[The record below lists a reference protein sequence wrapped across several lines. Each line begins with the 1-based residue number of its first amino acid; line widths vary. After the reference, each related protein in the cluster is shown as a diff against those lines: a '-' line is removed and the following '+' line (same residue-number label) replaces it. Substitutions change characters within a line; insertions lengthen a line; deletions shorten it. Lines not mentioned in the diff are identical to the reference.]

1 MDRKA
6 PRHSRLSHSVT
17 PYSRPPRRSTLPNG
31 DTPQTPI
38 RGREELHAQTPGSIF
53 SKVISMF
60 TPSRW
65 NSRRHQQPSDGE
77 LHTTDT
83 QSAVPEKSTSGQ
95 SYKGDS
101 DEQGAQSDQSTNSP
115 TRYLPFLFSP
125 AKSQPPNTPA
135 WSVESLAF
143 TPTQV
148 PIAPS
153 EEQNASPNQM
163 LAKFF
168 REKGDAPLSGIE
180 VQGVM
185 ALMQQAQQKQLE
197 ERRQSTPSL
206 SSFSTQT
213 SPSKT
218 VTEQLYPSVPS
229 FVTPARHRS
238 ATPSLRAP
246 RYNPI
251 LTPQP
256 RRAVTPMVTKP
267 KTVVQ
272 YPTISTPFKSRTT
285 TPQPSSGKRLKTDSD
300 VPAAEKHERKQLRP
314 ASPATQHD
322 NMSTTPSATPKRIS
336 QTASALLSLIEPVGT
351 PSEIAKARAEDRER
365 LTDPAIKPF
374 VNPYAAS
381 TPLASTTTRRKQARK
396 ESLVG
401 VGSARKKRRALDEIE
416 RTIPTEEKVGA
427 FASGIASAT
436 PVKPSTHAIA
446 AQSTLKVSTP
456 SARLEGD
463 SQIAISSGPS
473 SASKQTPPPISLI
486 EKFKPSKSS
495 HLRESI
501 IMNAPESPVSDT
513 NSVVKESVRPK
524 VSLASRAGATSK
536 ILFPFGSSDDS
547 TPAKAQ
553 EKGDTFAFSV
563 PKPAVSQSAGKP
575 DEKNAQVGFDGASAT
590 FRIATPVPA
599 TYVSIKRSESE
610 KKALSTNDY
619 TAYLPR
625 FFFSGPA
632 KVEVSSGSDDV
643 KQKARDAPEK
653 AFQDYK
659 FRFTFPDLSSS
670 AST

>member
-1 MDRKA
+1 MMDRKA
-6 PRHSRLSHSVT
+6 PRHSRLSHSAT
-17 PYSRPPRRSTLPNG
+17 PYARPPRQSALSNG
-31 DTPQTPI
+31 DTPQTPM
-38 RGREELHAQTPGSIF
+38 RGHEESHAQTPGSIF

-65 NSRRHQQPSDGE
+65 NSPRHQQHSDGE
-77 LHTTDT
+77 LHTSDT
-83 QSAVPEKSTSGQ
+83 QSTVPEKSTGGQ
-95 SYKGDS
+95 SNKGGS
-101 DEQGAQSDQSTNSP
+101 DEQGAEADVSANTP

-135 WSVESLAF
+135 WSLEPLDL

-153 EEQNASPNQM
+153 EEQTASPNQM

-168 REKGDAPLSGIE
+168 REKGDAPLSSIE

-206 SSFSTQT
+206 HSFNTQT

-256 RRAVTPMVTKP
+256 RRAVTPTVTKP

-300 VPAAEKHERKQLRP
+300 VPVAEKPERKQLRP
-314 ASPATQHD
+314 ASPAPQHD
-322 NMSTTPSATPKRIS
+322 MSTTPSTTPKRIS

-365 LTDPAIKPF
+365 LTDPAIKSF

-446 AQSTLKVSTP
+446 AQSAPKVSTP
-456 SARLEGD
+456 SARPEGD
-463 SQIAISSGPS
+463 SRIAVSSGPS
-473 SASKQTPPPISLI
+473 SASKQMPSAISLI

-513 NSVVKESVRPK
+513 NSVEKKSVPPDEPR
-524 VSLASRAGATSK
+524 LAPRAGATSK

-547 TPAKAQ
+547 TAAKEQ
-553 EKGDTFAFSV
+553 EKGDTFAFS
-563 PKPAVSQSAGKP
+563 PAVSQRATKP
-575 DEKNAQVGFDGASAT
+575 DEKNIPFGFDGTSAAP
-590 FRIATPVPA
+590 RIATPVPA
-599 TYVSIKRSESE
+599 TDISTKSSESE

-619 TAYLPR
+619 MAYLPR

-632 KVEVSSGSDDV
+632 SIEVSIGNDDV

-653 AFQDYK
+653 AFQDYR
-659 FRFTFPDLSSS
+659 FRFTFPDVS
-670 AST
+670 ASS

>member
-17 PYSRPPRRSTLPNG
+17 PYSRPPRQSTLPNG
-31 DTPQTPI
+31 DTPQTPM

-65 NSRRHQQPSDGE
+65 NSPRHQQHIDGE
-77 LHTTDT
+77 LHPADT
-83 QSAVPEKSTSGQ
+83 QGAVPEKSTSGQ
-95 SYKGDS
+95 SNKGGS
-101 DEQGAQSDQSTNSP
+101 DEQGAQWEQSANTP

-125 AKSQPPNTPA
+125 AKSQPPGTPA
-135 WSVESLAF
+135 WSVEPLAF

-153 EEQNASPNQM
+153 EEQTASPNQM

-168 REKGDAPLSGIE
+168 REKGDAPLSSIE

-206 SSFSTQT
+206 PSFSTQT

-256 RRAVTPMVTKP
+256 RRAVTPMVAKP

-314 ASPATQHD
+314 ASPANQHD
-322 NMSTTPSATPKRIS
+322 KSAAPSTTPKRIS

-365 LTDPAIKPF
+365 LTDPAIKSF

-381 TPLASTTTRRKQARK
+381 TPLTSTTTRRKQARK

-416 RTIPTEEKVGA
+416 RTIPTEEKIGA

-436 PVKPSTHAIA
+436 PVRPSTHAVV
-446 AQSTLKVSTP
+446 AQSALKVSTP
-456 SARLEGD
+456 SAGPEGD

-473 SASKQTPPPISLI
+473 SASKQMPPAISLI

-513 NSVVKESVRPK
+513 NSVAKKSVQSK
-524 VSLASRAGATSK
+524 LSLASREGATSK

-547 TPAKAQ
+547 TPAREQ

-563 PKPAVSQSAGKP
+563 PKPAVSQSAAKP
-575 DEKNAQVGFDGASAT
+575 DEKNAQFGFDGASAAPST
-590 FRIATPVPA
+590 ATPVPA
-599 TYVSIKRSESE
+599 TNVLIKRSESE

-619 TAYLPR
+619 MAYLPR
-625 FFFSGPA
+625 FFFSGSPS
-632 KVEVSSGSDDV
+632 VEVSSGSDDV

-653 AFQDYK
+653 AIQDYK
-659 FRFTFPDLSSS
+659 FRFTFPDVSSS

>member
-6 PRHSRLSHSVT
+6 PRHSRLSHTAT
-17 PYSRPPRRSTLPNG
+17 PYSRPSRQSSLPNG
-31 DTPQTPI
+31 ETPQTPM
-38 RGREELHAQTPGSIF
+38 RGREDLHTQTPGSIF

-65 NSRRHQQPSDGE
+65 NSPRHQQHSDGE
-77 LHTTDT
+77 LHTSDT
-83 QSAVPEKSTSGQ
+83 QKAVAEKSASGQ
-95 SYKGDS
+95 SNIGGS
-101 DEQGAQSDQSTNSP
+101 DEQGAESGQCINTP
-115 TRYLPFLFSP
+115 TRFLPFLFSP

-135 WSVESLAF
+135 WSLAPLAL
-143 TPTQV
+143 TPTQM
-148 PIAPS
+148 PAAPS
-153 EEQNASPNQM
+153 DDQTASPNQM
-163 LAKFF
+163 LANFF
-168 REKGDAPLSGIE
+168 REKGDAPLSSIE

-185 ALMQQAQQKQLE
+185 ALMHQAQQKQLDE
-197 ERRQSTPSL
+197 HRQSTPSL
-206 SSFSTQT
+206 PSFSTQT

-256 RRAVTPMVTKP
+256 RRAATPTVAKP

-300 VPAAEKHERKQLRP
+300 VPAAEKPERKQLRP

-322 NMSTTPSATPKRIS
+322 KSTTPSTAPKRIS

-365 LTDPAIKPF
+365 LTDPAIKSF

-381 TPLASTTTRRKQARK
+381 APLASTTTRRKLARK

-401 VGSARKKRRALDEIE
+401 VESARKKRRALDEIE

-436 PVKPSTHAIA
+436 PVKPSTHAVNA
-446 AQSTLKVSTP
+446 HSAPKVSSTT
-456 SARLEGD
+456 SARPEGD
-463 SQIAISSGPS
+463 SQIAISRGAP
-473 SASKQTPPPISLI
+473 SASKQTPSSISLI
-486 EKFKPSKSS
+486 DKFKPSKSS

-501 IMNAPESPVSDT
+501 IMNAQEIPGSDNNVVEKKSVQPEP
-513 NSVVKESVRPK
+513 
-524 VSLASRAGATSK
+524 SLALRADATSK
-536 ILFPFGSSDDS
+536 VLFPFGSSGDS
-547 TPAKAQ
+547 TPANEQK
-553 EKGDTFAFSV
+553 KSDTIAFAV
-563 PKPAVSQSAGKP
+563 REPAVSQSGAKP
-575 DEKNAQVGFDGASAT
+575 DEKNIPFSFGGGSAT
-590 FRIATPVPA
+590 PRIATPVPA
-599 TYVSIKRSESE
+599 TDVSTQRSESE

-619 TAYLPR
+619 MAYLPR

-632 KVEVSSGSDDV
+632 SVEVSGGNDDV

-659 FRFTFPDLSSS
+659 FRFTFPDVSS
-670 AST
+670 APT